1 MQVPVYLI
9 TGFLESGKTTFIE
22 QVILEGNFVEDEKTL
37 LILTEEGEAEIE
49 PELLKQYNVDVVT
62 VEDKEESPWIS
73 LKSRREHRPQ
83 QVIIE
88 YNGMW
93 PVSEFIRMQLPYR
106 WELFQVVTTVDA
118 STFQLY
124 MNNMRSLMADI
135 LTCTQMAIFNRCNE
149 ETTDI
154 SYLIRNVKVLNS
166 KAELI
171 FEAENGDILDPGED
185 ILPYDVNQ
193 DVIEIDDD
201 NYGIWYL
208 DALDHGERY
217 EGKDVIIKGMVFR
230 SKNFEDGY
238 FVPGRMAMT
247 CCADDITFLGFL
259 CKSKFAS
266 RLKNK
271 QWVRVTAEVRLEH
284 RDEYHGIGS
293 GTLCKTYRKGNKAGR
308 RYGLF
313 QLKNMTNMTG
323 GPVQWF
329 LKSIG
334 RGLFI

>member
-1 MQVPVYLI
+1 
-9 TGFLESGKTTFIE
+9 
-22 QVILEGNFVEDEKTL
+22 
-37 LILTEEGEAEIE
+37 
-49 PELLKQYNVDVVT
+49 
-62 VEDKEESPWIS
+62 
-73 LKSRREHRPQ
+73 
-83 QVIIE
+83 
-88 YNGMW
+88 
-93 PVSEFIRMQLPYR
+93 
-106 WELFQVVTTVDA
+106 
-118 STFQLY
+118 

-135 LTCTQMAIFNRCNE
+135 LTCTGMAIFNRCNE

-154 SYLIRNVKVLNS
+154 AYLIRNVKVLNS

-230 SKNFEDGY
+230 SKNFDDGY

-247 CCADDITFLGFL
+247 CCADDVTFLGFL
-259 CKSKFAS
+259 CKSQFAS

-284 RDEYHGIGS
+284 RDEYHGIGPV
-293 GTLCKTYRKGNKAGR
+293 LYAKRIEKAVKPEEDMV
-308 RYGLF
+308 YF
-313 QLKNMTNMTG
+313 N
-323 GPVQWF
+323 
-329 LKSIG
+329 
-334 RGLFI
+334 

>member
-1 MQVPVYLI
+1 M
-9 TGFLESGKTTFIE
+9 
-22 QVILEGNFVEDEKTL
+22 
-37 LILTEEGEAEIE
+37 
-49 PELLKQYNVDVVT
+49 
-62 VEDKEESPWIS
+62 
-73 LKSRREHRPQ
+73 
-83 QVIIE
+83 
-88 YNGMW
+88 
-93 PVSEFIRMQLPYR
+93 
-106 WELFQVVTTVDA
+106 VTTVDA

-166 KAELI
+166 RAELI

-193 DVIEIDDD
+193 DIIEIDDD

-217 EGKDVIIKGMVFR
+217 EGKQVVIKGMVFR

-247 CCADDITFLGFL
+247 CCVDYVTFLGFPR
-259 CKSKFAS
+259 KSKFAS

-271 QWVRVTAEVRLEH
+271 QWVPGETRGGPSGASGRVSRYRAC
-284 RDEYHGIGS
+284 
-293 GTLCKTYRKGNKAGR
+293 TLCKTH
-308 RYGLF
+308 
-313 QLKNMTNMTG
+313 
-323 GPVQWF
+323 
-329 LKSIG
+329 
-334 RGLFI
+334 

>member
-49 PELLKQYNVDVVT
+49 PQLLEQYNVDVVT
-62 VEDKEESPWIS
+62 VEDKEEFTLDF
-73 LKSRREHRPQ
+73 LKKCRREHRPQ

-247 CCADDITFLGFL
+247 CCEADMTFLGFM
-259 CKSKFAS
+259 CKWEGAEEYKT
-266 RLKNK
+266 K
-271 QWVRVTAEVRLEH
+271 QWVKVRAKIGIEYQK
-284 RDEYHGIGS
+284 DYHGE
-293 GTLCKTYRKGNKAGR
+293 
-308 RYGLF
+308 
-313 QLKNMTNMTG
+313 
-323 GPVQWF
+323 GPVLYAENVERAKEIKDVVQF
-329 LKSIG
+329 
-334 RGLFI
+334 

>member
-37 LILTEEGEAEIE
+37 LILTEEGEAEID
-49 PELLKQYNVDVVT
+49 PKLLEQYNVDVVT
-62 VEDKEESPWIS
+62 VDEKEDFTVDF
-73 LKSRREHRPQ
+73 LKKCRREHRPQ

-166 KAELI
+166 RAELI

-193 DVIEIDDD
+193 DIIEIDDD

-217 EGKDVIIKGMVFR
+217 EGKQVIIKGMVFR
-230 SKNFEDGY
+230 SKNFDEGY
-238 FVPGRMAMT
+238 FVPGPYGDD
-247 CCADDITFLGFL
+247 CCADDITFLRIF
-259 CKSKFAS
+259 
-266 RLKNK
+266 
-271 QWVRVTAEVRLEH
+271 
-284 RDEYHGIGS
+284 
-293 GTLCKTYRKGNKAGR
+293 
-308 RYGLF
+308 
-313 QLKNMTNMTG
+313 M
-323 GPVQWF
+323 
-329 LKSIG
+329 
-334 RGLFI
+334 

>member
-1 MQVPVYLI
+1 MKPVYI
-9 TGFLESGKTTFIE
+9 INGFLESGKTEFITYTLD
-22 QVILEGNFVEDEKTL
+22 QPYFQIKGKTL
-37 LILTEEGEAEIE
+37 IILCEEGENEYDPA
-49 PELLKQYNVDVVT
+49 LLKRSNACLELMEQE
-62 VEDKEESPWIS
+62 EDFTPEKLLELEKKVKPERI
-73 LKSRREHRPQ
+73 
-83 QVIIE
+83 IIE

-284 RDEYHGIGS
+284 RDEYHGIGPV
-293 GTLCKTYRKGNKAGR
+293 LYAKRIEKAIKPEEDMV
-308 RYGLF
+308 YF
-313 QLKNMTNMTG
+313 N
-323 GPVQWF
+323 
-329 LKSIG
+329 
-334 RGLFI
+334 